1 MNEVVASSLCERLG
15 VAHVPYDVETD
26 GVAWESACP
35 CMTDDNTELVSAWH
49 VVCGCNRR
57 GDESRAAW
65 YKRAC
70 ANHGLDVSREVEQML
85 VVDYI
90 ICNWDR
96 HWSNFGVLVNSE
108 TREWLRPAP
117 LFDMGE
123 SLWCDRTPAQGLGGY
138 VASREGAPRPFLH
151 RLDDQLG
158 RYCHDLSWLDPSALE
173 GFGEEVTERLLQLKF
188 VAVFEGRAEAIGE
201 AVDKRIQRVLHTLSY
216 LHR

>member
-1 MNEVVASSLCERLG
+1 
-15 VAHVPYDVETD
+15 
-26 GVAWESACP
+26 
-35 CMTDDNTELVSAWH
+35 
-49 VVCGCNRR
+49 
-57 GDESRAAW
+57 
-65 YKRAC
+65 
-70 ANHGLDVSREVEQML
+70 ML

-117 LFDMGE
+117 LFDMGS
-123 SLWCDRTPAQGLGGY
+123 SLWCDRTPTQGLGGY
-138 VASREGAPRPFLH
+138 VISHEGAPRPFLH

-158 RYCHDLSWLDPSALE
+158 RYCHDLPWLDSSALE

-201 AVDKRIQRVLHTLSY
+201 VVDGRIQRVLCLVG
-216 LHR
+216 